1 MRMKVRGSI
10 AIAGLLLVLGGGS
23 ATVSTWA
30 QESTPAATPA
40 ATPQAVVRDVL
51 ASTESDEAPG
61 EEFALSRYTIA
72 PGAILPVHT
81 HPGVQVT
88 TIESGT
94 LTYHV
99 VADGEAVV
107 TRADG
112 TKETYGPGS
121 TIELTAGDS
130 LVEPEGMVHYGEN
143 LTEEPIVLISA
154 SLFEEGAPPSTVVEV
169 PATPT
174 N

>member
-1 MRMKVRGSI
+1 
-10 AIAGLLLVLGGGS
+10 
-23 ATVSTWA
+23 
-30 QESTPAATPA
+30 
-40 ATPQAVVRDVL
+40 VL

-99 VADGEAVV
+99 VADGEVVV

-112 TKETYGPGS
+112 TKETFGPGS
-121 TIELTAGDS
+121 TIELTAGDA

-143 LTEEPIVLISA
+143 LTSEPIVLISA
-154 SLFEEGAPPSTVVEV
+154 SLFEEGAPASTIVE
-169 PATPT
+169 ATPT
-174 N
+174 S